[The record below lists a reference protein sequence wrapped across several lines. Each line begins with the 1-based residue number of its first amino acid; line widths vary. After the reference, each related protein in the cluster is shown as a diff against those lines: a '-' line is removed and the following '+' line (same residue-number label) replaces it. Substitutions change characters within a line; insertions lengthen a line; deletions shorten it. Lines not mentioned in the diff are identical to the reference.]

1 MSNHRPKVHAINI
14 FLQIGTTAANII
26 AKGSADYL

>member
-1 MSNHRPKVHAINI
+1 MSIARPKVHAIDI